1 MTVGKLDYPVGIL
14 LRKIPVVRDDYDQ
27 LVAGQT
33 LQGVEN
39 LLSGVGIKRTCRLVR
54 HDYFRVLD
62 KRTGNRDSL
71 LLSTGKLVRAS

>member
-14 LRKIPVVRDDYDQ
+14 LRKLPVVRDDYDQ

-39 LLSGVGIKRTCRLVR
+39 LLSGVGIKRACR
-54 HDYFRVLD
+54 
-62 KRTGNRDSL
+62 T
-71 LLSTGKLVRAS
+71 LLSPDS